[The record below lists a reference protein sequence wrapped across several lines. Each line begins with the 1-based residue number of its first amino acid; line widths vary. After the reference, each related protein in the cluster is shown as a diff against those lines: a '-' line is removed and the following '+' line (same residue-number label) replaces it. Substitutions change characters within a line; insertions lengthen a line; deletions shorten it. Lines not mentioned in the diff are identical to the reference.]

1 MSRVTVPKPRFF
13 RATLAFS
20 LCRPYLPSRG
30 NSVRAFFALYPASRQ
45 LTHLSQACF
54 TNLGKQQ
61 ELRPDR
67 PHFYGQAHQRR
78 TRMIKKFTALF
89 SALFLVFTLSLA
101 LPLDSDAARMGGGRS
116 FGSQP
121 AMRAPTKAPAMQ
133 QQQRAQQTAPN
144 QAATAQQPRRGLLGG
159 FAGGMLGGLLA
170 GTLIGSLLGGGAFSG
185 VGFMDILL
193 LLVIVGGVIFFL
205 RKKRAAQPAAQ
216 AAGYGP
222 ASNYTEQQAY
232 DTNTM
237 QRNSVKDAWSGLSNN
252 QAQAAP
258 SYQTNI
264 PEGFDVEDFLR
275 GAKMAYTRMQAS
287 WDKRDLDDIANFA
300 TDAVLDELRIQ
311 AKEDPNPSQTQIV
324 LINAHLISV
333 EEFGSMDR
341 AQVYFDV
348 LMREDPS
355 QTQPANAREIW
366 HFIRQH
372 ETGTWK
378 LDGIQQIES
387 C

>member
-1 MSRVTVPKPRFF
+1 
-13 RATLAFS
+13 
-20 LCRPYLPSRG
+20 
-30 NSVRAFFALYPASRQ
+30 
-45 LTHLSQACF
+45 
-54 TNLGKQQ
+54 
-61 ELRPDR
+61 
-67 PHFYGQAHQRR
+67 
-78 TRMIKKFTALF
+78 MIKKITALL
-89 SALFLVFTLSLA
+89 SAFFLVFTLSLA

-121 AMRAPTKAPAMQ
+121 AMRTPTRAPAMQ
-133 QQQRAQQTAPN
+133 QPRAQQTAPN
-144 QAATAQQPRRGLLGG
+144 QAATAAQQSKRGLFGG

-205 RKKRAAQPAAQ
+205 RRKRASQPAAQ

-222 ASNYTEQQAY
+222 ASSYTEQPTYNAG
-232 DTNTM
+232 M
-237 QRNSVKDAWSGLSNN
+237 QRNSVQDAWSGLASNN
-252 QAQAAP
+252 AASAEP
-258 SYQTNI
+258 TYQTNI

-287 WDKRDLDDIANFA
+287 WDKRDLNDIANFA
-300 TDAVLDELRIQ
+300 TDAVLDELRAQ
-311 AKEDPNPSQTQIV
+311 AKEDPNPSHTQIV

-348 LMREDPS
+348 LMREDPN
-355 QTQPANAREIW
+355 QAQPANAREIW
-366 HFIRQH
+366 HFVRQH

-378 LDGIQQIES
+378 LDGIQQVES

>member
-1 MSRVTVPKPRFF
+1 
-13 RATLAFS
+13 
-20 LCRPYLPSRG
+20 
-30 NSVRAFFALYPASRQ
+30 
-45 LTHLSQACF
+45 
-54 TNLGKQQ
+54 
-61 ELRPDR
+61 
-67 PHFYGQAHQRR
+67 
-78 TRMIKKFTALF
+78 MIKKFTALF

-237 QRNSVKDAWSGLSNN
+237 WKTSC
-252 QAQAAP
+252 AAP
-258 SYQTNI
+258 RWPT
-264 PEGFDVEDFLR
+264 
-275 GAKMAYTRMQAS
+275 
-287 WDKRDLDDIANFA
+287 
-300 TDAVLDELRIQ
+300 
-311 AKEDPNPSQTQIV
+311 
-324 LINAHLISV
+324 
-333 EEFGSMDR
+333 
-341 AQVYFDV
+341 
-348 LMREDPS
+348 
-355 QTQPANAREIW
+355 PACRLPGTSAIW
-366 HFIRQH
+366 TI
-372 ETGTWK
+372 
-378 LDGIQQIES
+378 
-387 C
+387 